1 MRALGILVILL
12 LFVGGATA
20 FNDATPYRTAGA
32 LFTQRNP
39 ETNQPATAPDI
50 GAPDERQHA
59 NYVARM
65 ARGEGPAVLD
75 PKDPEL
81 YENYQ
86 AHQPPL
92 YYFMAGQIAKAAGWD
107 PQANEGGRYLR
118 FVNTGIGVLMLLGM
132 FAFARN
138 VSQSDEVALAAMAFG
153 LLPMNLALHGA
164 VSNDPLLYCLIA
176 WALVLAA
183 IVARGSGAAYPILFG
198 LVAGAAIWTKTTGL
212 MLIPVG
218 MVAGY
223 IGAPKKSKF
232 TVALT
237 MGLGPLLVA
246 APWMIRNVQVYG
258 DPFALR
264 AFTESFGG
272 TAQAMMFID
281 SIGMGSYLMNWVGW
295 TAAKSFVG
303 TFGYMD
309 ISPLEAYGA
318 KAVETFY
325 RVSLAFLTAAGLS
338 GLIAVAKDRKKP
350 QPAMH
355 ALGAVAVLVV
365 LALFLRFNLQYFQG
379 QSRYLYPAF
388 APLAL
393 LMGMGVT
400 LWFKKREQWAWVC
413 VAVVMAGF
421 AFASWSTLGPAFA
434 RRIEMGQAIQAATV
448 PEVGPESSGVTN
460 AN

>member
-1 MRALGILVILL
+1 
-12 LFVGGATA
+12 
-20 FNDATPYRTAGA
+20 
-32 LFTQRNP
+32 
-39 ETNQPATAPDI
+39 
-50 GAPDERQHA
+50 
-59 NYVARM
+59 
-65 ARGEGPAVLD
+65 
-75 PKDPEL
+75 
-81 YENYQ
+81 
-86 AHQPPL
+86 
-92 YYFMAGQIAKAAGWD
+92 
-107 PQANEGGRYLR
+107 
-118 FVNTGIGVLMLLGM
+118 
-132 FAFARN
+132 
-138 VSQSDEVALAAMAFG
+138 
-153 LLPMNLALHGA
+153 
-164 VSNDPLLYCLIA
+164 
-176 WALVLAA
+176 
-183 IVARGSGAAYPILFG
+183 
-198 LVAGAAIWTKTTGL
+198 

-218 MVAGY
+218 FVAGL
-223 IGAPKKSKF
+223 IGAPKKSKI

-237 MGLGPLLVA
+237 MAIGPLLVA

-272 TAQAMMFID
+272 TAQAKMFID

-309 ISPLEAYGA
+309 ISPLEAYGG

-338 GLIAVAKDRKKP
+338 GIIAVAKDRKKP